1 MARSRKRKKVLGQV
15 QRLEIANIQ
24 GFHPVFHERDLRPL
38 FYPLSAL
45 FFERKHSFVVLMVS
59 QNFPKPFKSCPRAC
73 FPARKKTIY
82 IPGKRSYIPGHI
94 IKLFHFALSL
104 KLFYIIYNITLVFLD
119 FQTQPT
125 PLECPHFIRNFDSY
139 GFFFLQNLLYCLAR
153 S

>member
-1 MARSRKRKKVLGQV
+1 MALSRKRKKVLGQV

-104 KLFYIIYNITLVFLD
+104 KLSITLYCFSRFLD
-119 FQTQPT
+119 VANASRMPPFHQK
-125 PLECPHFIRNFDSY
+125 FDSY
-139 GFFFLQNLLYCLAR
+139 GFAFFAEPFILSR